1 MENKDSLYAV
11 FDERNRAAE
20 MAGGADRIGKQHAA
34 GKLTA
39 RERIDLLL
47 DPASF
52 NELDKFVMHRCKDYG
67 MDGTRIPGDG
77 VVSGYGR
84 IEGRLVFVYAYDFT
98 VFGGTLSA
106 ENARKIMKV
115 QDLALKNGAPVI
127 ALND

>member
-1 MENKDSLYAV
+1 M
-11 FDERNRAAE
+11 
-20 MAGGADRIGKQHAA
+20 
-34 GKLTA
+34 
-39 RERIDLLL
+39 L

-52 NELDKFVMHRCKDYG
+52 NELDKFVVHRCKDYG
-67 MDGTRIPGDG
+67 MDGARIPGDG

-115 QDLALKNGAPVI
+115 QDLALKNVHR
-127 ALND
+127 

>member
-1 MENKDSLYAV
+1 
-11 FDERNRAAE
+11 
-20 MAGGADRIGKQHAA
+20 
-34 GKLTA
+34 
-39 RERIDLLL
+39 
-47 DPASF
+47 
-52 NELDKFVMHRCKDYG
+52 
-67 MDGTRIPGDG
+67 MDGARIPGDG

-127 ALND
+127 ALRSGRARVFRRGWRACPGMRVFFSAIPWLRG

>member
-52 NELDKFVMHRCKDYG
+52 NELD
-67 MDGTRIPGDG
+67 
-77 VVSGYGR
+77 
-84 IEGRLVFVYAYDFT
+84 
-98 VFGGTLSA
+98 
-106 ENARKIMKV
+106 
-115 QDLALKNGAPVI
+115 
-127 ALND
+127 